1 MEEIQKEFLEKGLPR
16 KLIDDSLEKSTN
28 EKLSEKETRAFL
40 EEVEKEYNRALV
52 EPGEAVG
59 IIAAQSLGEP
69 GTQLTLRT
77 KHYAGAIEVSVGSGI
92 QRVEEI
98 VDGRSKAKYPV
109 MTIYLSE
116 ELRKDKENA
125 DAFAKSLV
133 DVMVEDVVDTIENF
147 DDKNVEFK
155 TVKEKLDEY
164 FLNTKEVFD
173 KFEGDFGKSTIVK
186 SKNSMKITFPK
197 NYNLTQIRKLVLKA
211 LKKKIHGVSGIEKT
225 ILLKENDEFVVKTR
239 GTNLKS
245 ILKSKEVDSQRTITN
260 DIVEV
265 SKILGIEAA
274 RNLLVKELYGTLK
287 DNGIAIDIRHILLLA
302 DLITFDGTIRGTIRT
317 GIMKIKKSVLAK
329 AAFEETT
336 SHLLNAAVFND
347 IEKLQ
352 GVVENIIVGRPV
364 NIGTGRVKL
373 IMKE

>member
-1 MEEIQKEFLEKGLPR
+1 MEEIQKEFLEKGLHR

-40 EEVEKEYNRALV
+40 EEVEKEYNRAVV

-274 RNLLVKELYGTLK
+274 RNLLISELYGTLK
-287 DNGIAIDIRHILLLA
+287 DNGIAVDIRHILLLA

-352 GVVENIIVGRPV
+352 GVVDNIIF
-364 NIGTGRVKL
+364 
-373 IMKE
+373 